1 MGVGGCFVASLLAMT
16 AAFINFS
23 SGRAEPYLPAL
34 SLRARRRRA
43 RQSHYPITTIKIY
56 KMILASSIDRSVLH
70 LDLDTFFV
78 SVERL
83 RNSRLNGKPVIIG
96 GMSDRGVVSSC
107 SYEARKY
114 GVSSAMP
121 MKMARNMCPDA
132 IVIRGDMELYS
143 NYSNIVTG
151 IIAERAP
158 LYEKASVDEHY
169 IDLTGM
175 DRFYGCY
182 KWSHELRQYIIKETG
197 LPISIGLSINKTVS
211 KIATGEAKPN
221 GEIEVQKEIVLPFL
235 DPLSIRKIPM
245 IGQKTYQVLRSMG
258 IATIYTL
265 RNIPVE
271 MLEKLM
277 GKNGIEMWKRANG
290 IDSTP
295 VISYSEQKS
304 ISTEHTFEKDTT
316 DLARLNQLLVSMVEK
331 IAFELRKQEKLTSCI
346 TVKIRYS
353 NFDTHTLQKRIAYT
367 SFDHVLADITKEL
380 FAKLYQRRMLIR
392 LIGVRFSHMVR
403 GVQQLDMFDDT
414 PEKVS
419 LYMAMDRIRKRFGRN
434 AVRRAS
440 GVMTVTEREEK
451 ALKQLENAL
460 KEQNMMEERL
470 KKYMMYGGR

>member
-1 MGVGGCFVASLLAMT
+1 
-16 AAFINFS
+16 
-23 SGRAEPYLPAL
+23 
-34 SLRARRRRA
+34 
-43 RQSHYPITTIKIY
+43 
-56 KMILASSIDRSVLH
+56 MILSGNIERSVLH

-83 RNSRLNGKPVIIG
+83 RNNRLNGKPVIIG
-96 GMSDRGVVSSC
+96 GISDRGVVASC
-107 SYEARKY
+107 SYEARRY

-143 NYSNIVTG
+143 NYSNIVTE

-182 KWSHELRQYIIKETG
+182 KWSHELRQHIIDETG
-197 LPISIGLSINKTVS
+197 LPVSIGLSVNKTVS
-211 KIATGEAKPN
+211 KIAAGEAKPN
-221 GEIEVQKEIVLPFL
+221 GEIEVQKEVVLPFL
-235 DPLSIRKIPM
+235 DPLSIIKIPM
-245 IGQKTYQVLRSMG
+245 VGQKTYHILRSMG
-258 IATIYTL
+258 IAAIYTL
-265 RNIPVE
+265 RNIPIE

-277 GKNGIEMWKRANG
+277 GKNGIEIWKRANG

-316 DLARLNQLLVSMVEK
+316 DMVRLNQLLTSMVEK
-331 IAFELRKQEKLTSCI
+331 IAFELRKHEKLTSCV

-353 NFDTHTLQKRIAYT
+353 NFDTHTLQKRIPYT
-367 SFDHVLADITKEL
+367 AFDHVLADVSKEL
-380 FAKLYQRRMLIR
+380 FSRLYQRRMLIR

-403 GVQQLDMFDDT
+403 GVQQLDLFDDT
-414 PEKVS
+414 PEKVN
-419 LYMAMDRIRKRFGRN
+419 LYLAMDKIRNRFGRN
-434 AVRRAS
+434 AVKRAS
-440 GVMTVTEREEK
+440 GVMTVSEREEK
-451 ALKQLENAL
+451 ALRQLENAI

-470 KKYMMYGGR
+470 RGYWFH

>member
-1 MGVGGCFVASLLAMT
+1 
-16 AAFINFS
+16 
-23 SGRAEPYLPAL
+23 
-34 SLRARRRRA
+34 
-43 RQSHYPITTIKIY
+43 
-56 KMILASSIDRSVLH
+56 MILSANTNRSILH

-83 RNSRLNGKPVIIG
+83 RDNRLKDRPVIIG

-107 SYEARKY
+107 SYEARRY

-121 MKMARNMCPDA
+121 MKLARNMCPDA
-132 IVIRGDMELYS
+132 VIIRGDMELYS

-151 IIAERAP
+151 IIAEKAP

-175 DRFYGCY
+175 DRFYGNY
-182 KWSHELRQYIIKETG
+182 KWSHELRNLIIKETG
-197 LPISIGLSINKTVS
+197 LPISAGLSVNKTVS

-221 GEIEVQKEIVLPFL
+221 GEIEVQKNIILPFL

-258 IATIYTL
+258 IATIFTL
-265 RNIPVE
+265 RNIPVG

-277 GKNGIEMWKRANG
+277 GKNGTEIWKRANG
-290 IDSTP
+290 IDNTP

-316 DLARLNQLLVSMVEK
+316 DMTRLNQLLVSMVEK
-331 IAFELRKQEKLTSCI
+331 IAFDLRKQEKLTSCV

-353 NFDTHTLQKRIAYT
+353 NFDTHTLQKRIPYT
-367 SFDHVLADITKEL
+367 SFDHVLADVAKEL
-380 FAKLYQRRMLIR
+380 FGRLYQRRMLIR
-392 LIGVRFSHMVR
+392 LIGIRFSYLVG
-403 GVQQLDMFDDT
+403 GVQQLDMFEDT

-419 LYMAMDRIRKRFGRN
+419 LYLAMDRIRKRYGRD

-440 GVMTVTEREEK
+440 GVMTACEREEK

-460 KEQNMMEERL
+460 KEKNMMEERL
-470 KKYMMYGGR
+470 KHGYWW

>member
-1 MGVGGCFVASLLAMT
+1 
-16 AAFINFS
+16 
-23 SGRAEPYLPAL
+23 
-34 SLRARRRRA
+34 
-43 RQSHYPITTIKIY
+43 
-56 KMILASSIDRSVLH
+56 MILSGTIDRSVLH

-83 RNSRLNGKPVIIG
+83 KNSRLNDKPVIIG

-132 IVIRGDMELYS
+132 IVIRGDMELYT
-143 NYSNIVTG
+143 NYSNMVTG

-316 DLARLNQLLVSMVEK
+316 DMVRLNQLLVSMVEK
-331 IAFELRKQEKLTSCI
+331 IAFELRKQEKLTSCV

-353 NFDTHTLQKRIAYT
+353 NFDTHTLQKRIPYT

-392 LIGVRFSHMVR
+392 LIGIRFSHMVR

-434 AVRRAS
+434 AVSRAS
-440 GVMTVTEREEK
+440 GVMTVSEREEK